1 MPLKEQIISFIFS
14 AFYGIIMSVVYNKCY
29 KYLYLVKKIYCF
41 FNNLLFYLDCTLI
54 YFIVFN
60 NMAAFICRNKYCP
73 DWSANPIAQQKYTLK
88 YGLPIWYISYHYR
101 IVNHTITKP

>member
-60 NMAAFICRNKYCP
+60 KINNGIINIYFI
-73 DWSANPIAQQKYTLK
+73 L
-88 YGLPIWYISYHYR
+88 
-101 IVNHTITKP
+101 ITTSLFILCNCYFTKKMSTYD